1 MTRDIPAGPKADLI
15 LANASVLDGDGR
27 FFEERDILIRGGR
40 VEAVAAAADGLAA
53 GVASAGGSA
62 SAGPADV
69 VDCTGC
75 VVTPGLTVLH
85 GHAPMVLFRGLAEDV
100 SIDDWF
106 NVRIWPYESHLTDE
120 DVRAGTRLAIAEML
134 ENGVTAFADHYMFA
148 DAIAD
153 AVLESGIRAD
163 LAQTVFG
170 LGDGVKERIEAGA
183 DVVRRRRGDSPR
195 LTFRM
200 GPHAPY
206 TCPPPVLAAIVA
218 KAREL
223 GVGLHI
229 HVSETEAQVL
239 ASLHSLGQTPFAA
252 LAAAGGFELP
262 VIVAHGL
269 WVRQDDLKHLTP
281 DTWFAASPKTYMKLA
296 MGEGGLWALRDRL
309 QVAAGTDGA
318 ASSNT
323 LNPLEQMR
331 LWALLGKHSGGD
343 ATRFTLRE
351 AWTLLMNGHR
361 ALGTNTGLVQPG
373 RDADLVVWD
382 LQQPNTAPVHDPL
395 AAILYSAESR
405 NVRDVLVQGQFLK
418 RGHRLVTLNGPS
430 VVREAAA
437 AAARLVQQGPG
448 QAAVTY

>member
-1 MTRDIPAGPKADLI
+1 MTKDIAAGLKADLI

-27 FFEERDILIRGGR
+27 FFEGRDILIRNGR
-40 VEAVAAAADGLAA
+40 VEAVVPAA
-53 GVASAGGSA
+53 AGGSS
-62 SAGPADV
+62 SAGRPAEV

-106 NVRIWPYESHLTDE
+106 NVRIWPYESRLTAD
-120 DVRAGTRLAIAEML
+120 DVRAGTRLAVAEML

-163 LAQTVFG
+163 LAQTIFG
-170 LGDGVKERIEAGA
+170 LGDGVEERIEAGA
-183 DVVRRRRGDSPR
+183 DVIRRRRSDSPR

-239 ASLHSLGQTPFAA
+239 ASLQSLGQTPFAV

-262 VIVAHGL
+262 VIIAHGL
-269 WVRQDDLKHLTP
+269 WVRQDDLQYLTP
-281 DTWFAASPKTYMKLA
+281 STWFAASPKTYMKLA

-323 LNPLEQMR
+323 LNPLEQVR
-331 LWALLGKHSGGD
+331 LWALLGKHSSGD
-343 ATRFTLRE
+343 ATRFTLQE
-351 AWTLLMNGHR
+351 AWALLMNGHR

-382 LQQPNTAPVHDPL
+382 LRQPNTAPVHDPL
-395 AAILYSAESR
+395 AAILYSAGSR

-418 RGHRLVTLNGPS
+418 RGHRLVTLDGPS
-430 VVREAAA
+430 VV
-437 AAARLVQQGPG
+437 
-448 QAAVTY
+448 